1 MTTTLRVMSL
11 HALTYCERLFYL
23 EEVEGLYVA
32 DAAVFAGRTLHEEL
46 GEDETVTDLTL
57 ESAELGLRGRVD
69 AVRRRDGSLFPVE
82 HKRGRARREGKGKG
96 KAEVWDSD
104 RVQVGAYAVLLE
116 MATGQPIAEGRVRY
130 HKDSVT
136 VRVPIDGALRAEV
149 ARATARAR
157 ELSATTERP
166 PVTKDERR
174 CIRCSLAPICLPEEA
189 RLAFAEKS
197 HAAELPTPVRLFPPD
212 LEQRSLH
219 VVTHGA
225 RVGRSGEELVVQDG
239 TIRIASAGLREIS
252 DVVLHGFAQI
262 TTQALRACAD
272 EQIPVHLITMSG
284 AWLGVFSGQTGR
296 AQQRI
301 RQYRALADETKALA
315 LARTLQLGKVS
326 MQLGLLLRASRS
338 DPAVRELVSPS
349 MNGIRAALR
358 GVVKAQSRAE
368 LMGFEGIAARYYFAS
383 LPHLVDA
390 AIDRRF
396 VPDGRSRRPPRDRF
410 NALLSFGYALL
421 CRDVHTAILRVGLEP
436 SFGVL
441 HAPDSQAP
449 PLTLDLQ
456 ELFRVPVV
464 DQAVL
469 AAVNRRTFDA
479 DADFTVVGDQ
489 VLLSETGRKKFIEV
503 YERRKHEE
511 YRHPVLDYSLSYAR
525 MMELEVRL
533 LEKEWIGEPGLFARF
548 RIR

>member
-1 MTTTLRVMSL
+1 MTTTVRVMAL

-23 EEVEGLYVA
+23 EEVEGIYVA

-46 GEDETVTDLTL
+46 AEDETVTDLTL
-57 ESAELGLRGRVD
+57 ESEELGLRGRVD
-69 AVRRRDGSLFPVE
+69 AVRRRDGSVYPVE
-82 HKRGRARREGKGKG
+82 HKRGRARRGDKKQPE
-96 KAEVWDSD
+96 AWDTD
-104 RVQVGAYAVLLE
+104 RIQVGAYAMLLAAADHGP
-116 MATGQPIAEGRVRY
+116 MGVGRIRY
-130 HKDSVT
+130 HADAVT
-136 VRVPIDGALRAEV
+136 VRVPLDDALRADVHAAV
-149 ARATARAR
+149 ARARHLAR
-157 ELSATTERP
+157 TTERP
-166 PVTKDERR
+166 PVTTDERR
-174 CIRCSLAPICLPEEA
+174 CVRCSLAPVCLPEEA
-189 RLAFAEKS
+189 RLAQAERTGTDK
-197 HAAELPTPVRLFPPD
+197 PTPVRLFPPD

-219 VVTHGA
+219 VVTQGA
-225 RVGRSGEELVVQDG
+225 RVGRSGEELVVNDG
-239 TIRIASAGLREIS
+239 DQRIARVGLREVS

-262 TTQALRACAD
+262 TTQALRACGDAA
-272 EQIPVHLITMSG
+272 IPVHLVTTSG
-284 AWLGVFSGQTGR
+284 AWLGAFTGQTGR

-301 RQYRALADETKALA
+301 RQYRALTDDVVALG

-338 DPAVRELVSPS
+338 DKAVRDQVASQLD
-349 MNGIRAALR
+349 GIRAALR
-358 GVVKAQSRAE
+358 GVVRAASRAE
-368 LMGFEGIAARYYFAS
+368 LMGHEGIAARHYFAA

-390 AIDRRF
+390 AVDPSF
-396 VPDGRSRRPPRDRF
+396 VPSGRSRRPPRDRF

-421 CRDVHTAILRVGLEP
+421 FKDVHSAILRVGLEP
-436 SFGVL
+436 GFGFL
-441 HAPDSQAP
+441 HAADSQAP

-456 ELFRVPVV
+456 ELFRVPMV

-479 DADFTVVGDQ
+479 AADFRTAKDQ
-489 VLLSETGRKKFIEV
+489 VLLSDTGRSKLIEV

-533 LEKEWIGEPGLFARF
+533 LEKEWSGESGLFARF